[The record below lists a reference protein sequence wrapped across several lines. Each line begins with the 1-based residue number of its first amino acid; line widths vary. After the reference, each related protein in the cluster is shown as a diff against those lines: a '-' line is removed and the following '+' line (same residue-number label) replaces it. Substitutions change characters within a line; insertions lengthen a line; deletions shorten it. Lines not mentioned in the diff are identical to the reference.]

1 MNYTNTHVYME
12 SLEESQ
18 DKSGRAIDNNKLR
31 SAGYATLME
40 TYLEWYPKSQQY
52 KLLYCPRYWAI

>member
-18 DKSGRAIDNNKLR
+18 DKSGKPHNNSSLII
-31 SAGYATLME
+31 
-40 TYLEWYPKSQQY
+40 Q
-52 KLLYCPRYWAI
+52 

>member
-18 DKSGRAIDNNKLR
+18 DKSGKPHHMWN
-31 SAGYATLME
+31 
-40 TYLEWYPKSQQY
+40 Q
-52 KLLYCPRYWAI
+52 

>member
-18 DKSGRAIDNNKLR
+18 DKSGKPHK
-31 SAGYATLME
+31 M
-40 TYLEWYPKSQQY
+40 WYQ
-52 KLLYCPRYWAI
+52 